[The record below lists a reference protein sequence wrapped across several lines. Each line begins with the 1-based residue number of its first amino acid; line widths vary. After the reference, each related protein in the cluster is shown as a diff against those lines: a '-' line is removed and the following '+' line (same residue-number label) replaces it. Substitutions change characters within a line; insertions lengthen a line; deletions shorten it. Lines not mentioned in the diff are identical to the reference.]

1 MAIEIAS
8 LSELDT
14 AKVEQM
20 VAKLSQYMQER
31 HPEVELTRGVF
42 HDLVLYFNGMLNAAI
57 QENIDRVRQSQS
69 LYAITQNPA
78 LAETAIVDQ
87 VLSNYNLPRD
97 NGMPAVG
104 VLTLLFNLP
113 TITRLAA
120 ETVFTAN
127 EIQFAT
133 TQLFT
138 ALPPG
143 SKPTNTGDRVMID
156 VGDGTYAINI
166 TVQALTVG
174 VAGNVRR
181 GTPVL
186 ANFMI
191 NNTLAAYATSDF
203 VDGREPLTNEE
214 YIKKLPEALAAKTIG
229 GRASYTATIKAQPA
243 FQNIKHLSVLGCGDA
258 EQQRDQHSLFP
269 VSGGGKVDIY
279 AQTSSYAQEQDHLLQ
294 ATFISTSAN
303 GTLWQVTLGKNLAAG
318 FYEVRSISA
327 PDDRT
332 SSGYAIVTD
341 VRGIDTSD
349 ALFVPDM
356 RYLYETAYTRYQT
369 AVIRFEDTDALV
381 AELVPN
387 VTKAY
392 YNVRT
397 VGMPII
403 ADLQDFLTTRDNR
416 PRGTDILVK
425 AAVPCFTKISFQIR
439 TETNDSFTAAEITA
453 IKQSVVAAVST
464 VGFSGQLHAS
474 IIDSAVHKYLSGR
487 QAVSKIDM
495 FGRIRRPDGLTVYV
509 RDPAMLTIPNDP
521 ARLITGRTTAFLV
534 GADDVSVS
542 VVAAGFLN

>member
-20 VAKLSQYMQER
+20 IAKLSQYMQER

-87 VLSNYNLPRD
+87 VLSNYNLTRD
-97 NGMPAVG
+97 NGTPAVG

-113 TITRLAA
+113 ATTRLTAA
-120 ETVFTAN
+120 AVFTAN

-143 SKPTNTGDRVMID
+143 SQPTNVGDRVMID

-174 VAGNVRR
+174 VAGNIRR
-181 GTPVL
+181 GTPVT
-186 ANFMI
+186 ANVVA
-191 NNTLAAYATSDF
+191 NNALAAYATADF
-203 VDGREPLTNEE
+203 VGGRDPLTNEE

-318 FYEVRSISA
+318 FYEVRRVSK

-349 ALFVPDM
+349 SLFVPDM
-356 RYLYETAYTRYQT
+356 RYLHETAYTRYQT

-381 AELVPN
+381 AGLVPN

-392 YNVRT
+392 YSVRT
-397 VGMPII
+397 VGMPVI

-425 AAVPCFTKISFQIR
+425 AAVPCFTKIAFQIR

-453 IKQSVVAAVST
+453 IKQSVVTAVST

-509 RDPAMLTIPNDP
+509 RDPATLTIPNDP

>member
-20 VAKLSQYMQER
+20 IAKLSQYMQER

-78 LAETAIVDQ
+78 LAEPAIVDQ
-87 VLSNYNLPRD
+87 VLSNYNLTRD
-97 NGMPAVG
+97 NGTPATG

-113 TITRLAA
+113 TTTRLAA
-120 ETVFTAN
+120 ATIFTAN
-127 EIQFAT
+127 QIQFAT

-138 ALPPG
+138 ALPPA
-143 SKPTNTGDRVMID
+143 SQPTNAGDRVMID

-166 TVQALTVG
+166 TVQALTAG
-174 VAGNVRR
+174 TAGNIRR
-181 GTPVL
+181 GTPVT
-186 ANFMI
+186 ASFML

-229 GRASYTATIKAQPA
+229 GRASYAATIKAQPA

-269 VSGGGKVDIY
+269 VSGGGKIDIY

-318 FYEVRSISA
+318 FYEVRRVSKA
-327 PDDRT
+327 DDRT
-332 SSGYAIVTD
+332 SAGYTIVTD

-349 ALFVPDM
+349 ALFLPDM
-356 RYLYETAYTRYQT
+356 RYLHETAYTRYQT
-369 AVIRFEDTDALV
+369 AVIRFEDTDSPV
-381 AELVPN
+381 AGLVPN

-392 YNVRT
+392 YSVRT
-397 VGMPII
+397 VGMPMI
-403 ADLQDFLTTRDNR
+403 AELNDFLTTRDNR

-425 AAVPCFTKISFQIR
+425 AAVPCFTKIEFQIR
-439 TETNDSFTAAEITA
+439 TETNESFTAAEITA
-453 IKQSVVAAVST
+453 IKQSVVTAVFT
-464 VGFSGQLHAS
+464 VGFSGQLNAS

-495 FGRIRRPDGLTVYV
+495 FGRIRRPDGSTTYV
-509 RDPAMLTIPNDP
+509 RDPSTLTIPNDP
-521 ARLITGRTTAFLV
+521 ARLVTGRTTAFLV
-534 GADDVSVS
+534 GVDDVSVS

>member
-20 VAKLSQYMQER
+20 IAKLSQYMQER

-78 LAETAIVDQ
+78 LAEPAIVDQ
-87 VLSNYNLPRD
+87 VLSNYNLTRD
-97 NGMPAVG
+97 NGTPATG

-113 TITRLAA
+113 TTTRLAA
-120 ETVFTAN
+120 ATLFTAN
-127 EIQFAT
+127 QIQFAT

-138 ALPPG
+138 ALPPA
-143 SKPTNTGDRVMID
+143 SQPTNAGDRVMID

-166 TVQALTVG
+166 TVQALTAG
-174 VAGNVRR
+174 TAGNIRR
-181 GTPVL
+181 GTPVT
-186 ANFMI
+186 ASFML

-229 GRASYTATIKAQPA
+229 GRASYAATIKAQPA
-243 FQNIKHLSVLGCGDA
+243 CQNIKHLSVLGCGDA

-269 VSGGGKVDIY
+269 VSGGGKIDIY

-303 GTLWQVTLGKNLAAG
+303 STLWQVTLGKNLAAG
-318 FYEVRSISA
+318 FYEVRRVSKA
-327 PDDRT
+327 DDRT
-332 SSGYAIVTD
+332 SAGYTIVTD

-349 ALFVPDM
+349 ALFLPDM
-356 RYLYETAYTRYQT
+356 RYLHETAYTRYQT
-369 AVIRFEDTDALV
+369 AVIRFEDTDSPV
-381 AELVPN
+381 AGLVPN

-392 YNVRT
+392 YSVRT
-397 VGMPII
+397 VGMPMI
-403 ADLQDFLTTRDNR
+403 AELNDFLTTRDNR

-425 AAVPCFTKISFQIR
+425 AAVPCFTKIEFQIR
-439 TETNDSFTAAEITA
+439 TETNESFTAAEITA
-453 IKQSVVAAVST
+453 IKQSVVTAVFT
-464 VGFSGQLHAS
+464 VGFSGQLNAS

-495 FGRIRRPDGLTVYV
+495 FGRIRRPDGSTTYV
-509 RDPAMLTIPNDP
+509 RDPSTLTIPNDP
-521 ARLITGRTTAFLV
+521 ARLVTGRTTAFLV
-534 GADDVSVS
+534 GVDDVSVS

>member
-20 VAKLSQYMQER
+20 IAKLSQYMQER

-69 LYAITQNPA
+69 LYSITQNPA

-87 VLSNYNLPRD
+87 VLSNYNLTRD
-97 NGMPAVG
+97 NGTSATG
-104 VLTLLFNLP
+104 VITLLFNLP
-113 TITRLAA
+113 STTRLTAA
-120 ETVFTAN
+120 VIFTAN
-127 EIQFAT
+127 GIQFAT

-143 SKPTNTGDRVMID
+143 SQPTNAGDRVMID

-166 TVQALTVG
+166 TVQALTAG
-174 VAGNVRR
+174 TAGNIRR
-181 GTPVL
+181 GTPVT
-186 ANFMI
+186 ASFML

-229 GRASYTATIKAQPA
+229 GRASYAATIKAQPA

-318 FYEVRSISA
+318 FYEVRRVSKA
-327 PDDRT
+327 DDRT

-356 RYLYETAYTRYQT
+356 RYLHETAYTRYQT
-369 AVIRFEDTDALV
+369 AVIRFEDTDSPV
-381 AELVPN
+381 AGLVPN

-392 YNVRT
+392 YSVRT
-397 VGMPII
+397 VGMPMI
-403 ADLQDFLTTRDNR
+403 AELNDFLTTRDNR

-425 AAVPCFTKISFQIR
+425 AAVPCFTKIEFQIR
-439 TETNDSFTAAEITA
+439 TETNESFTAAEITA
-453 IKQSVVAAVST
+453 IKQSVVTAVFT
-464 VGFSGQLHAS
+464 VGFSGQLNAS

-495 FGRIRRPDGLTVYV
+495 FGRIRRPDGSTTYV
-509 RDPAMLTIPNDP
+509 RDPSTLTIPNDP
-521 ARLITGRTTAFLV
+521 ARLVTGRTTAFLV
-534 GADDVSVS
+534 GVDDVSVS

>member
-20 VAKLSQYMQER
+20 IAKLSQYMQER

-78 LAETAIVDQ
+78 LAEPAIVDQ
-87 VLSNYNLPRD
+87 VLSNYNLTRD
-97 NGMPAVG
+97 NGTPATG

-113 TITRLAA
+113 TTTRLAA
-120 ETVFTAN
+120 ATLFTAN
-127 EIQFAT
+127 QIQFAT

-138 ALPPG
+138 ALPPA
-143 SKPTNTGDRVMID
+143 SQPTNAGDRVMID

-166 TVQALTVG
+166 TVQALTAG
-174 VAGNVRR
+174 TAGNIRR
-181 GTPVL
+181 GTPVT
-186 ANFMI
+186 ASFML

-229 GRASYTATIKAQPA
+229 GRASYAATIKAQPA

-269 VSGGGKVDIY
+269 VSGGGKIDIY

-303 GTLWQVTLGKNLAAG
+303 STLWQVTLGKNLAAG
-318 FYEVRSISA
+318 FYEVRRVSKA
-327 PDDRT
+327 DDRT
-332 SSGYAIVTD
+332 SAGYTIVTD

-349 ALFVPDM
+349 ALFLPDM
-356 RYLYETAYTRYQT
+356 RYLHETAYTRYQT
-369 AVIRFEDTDALV
+369 AVIRFEDTDSPV
-381 AELVPN
+381 AGLVPN

-392 YNVRT
+392 YSVRT
-397 VGMPII
+397 VGMPMI
-403 ADLQDFLTTRDNR
+403 AELNDFLTTRDNR

-425 AAVPCFTKISFQIR
+425 AAVPCFTKIEFQIR
-439 TETNDSFTAAEITA
+439 TETNESFTAAEITA
-453 IKQSVVAAVST
+453 IKQSVVTAVFT
-464 VGFSGQLHAS
+464 VGFSGQLNAS

-495 FGRIRRPDGLTVYV
+495 FGRIRRPDGSTTYV
-509 RDPAMLTIPNDP
+509 RDPSTLTIPNDP
-521 ARLITGRTTAFLV
+521 ARLVTGRTTAFLV
-534 GADDVSVS
+534 GVDDVSVS

>member
-8 LSELDT
+8 LRELDA
-14 AKVEQM
+14 AKVAQM
-20 VAKLSQYMQER
+20 IAKLSQYMQER

-42 HDLVLYFNGMLNAAI
+42 HDLVLYFNGMLNTAI

-78 LAETAIVDQ
+78 LAEDAIVDQ

-97 NGMPAVG
+97 IGTPATG

-113 TITRLAA
+113 LTTRITTAA
-120 ETVFTAN
+120 LFTAN
-127 EIQFAT
+127 EVQFVP
-133 TQLFT
+133 TQIFT

-143 SKPTNTGDRVMID
+143 STRVDDGDRVMID

-166 TVQALTVG
+166 TAQALTVG
-174 VAGNVRR
+174 PAGNIRR
-181 GTPVL
+181 GTPITS
-186 ANFMI
+186 NFVV
-191 NNTLAAYATSDF
+191 NNTLDAFATADF
-203 VDGREPLTNEE
+203 VGGRAPMTNDA

-229 GRASYTATIKAQPA
+229 GRASYAATVKAQPA

-269 VSGGGKVDIY
+269 VSGGGKIDIY

-318 FYEVRSISA
+318 FYEIRRVSK

-332 SSGYAIVTD
+332 SSGYKVVTD
-341 VRGIDTSD
+341 VRGVDTSD
-349 ALFVPDM
+349 SLFVPDM
-356 RYLYETAYTRYQT
+356 RYQHETAYTRYQT
-369 AVIRFEDTDALV
+369 AVIQFEDTDSPV
-381 AELVPN
+381 AGLAPN

-392 YNVRT
+392 YSVRT
-397 VGMPII
+397 AALPVI
-403 ADLQDFLTTRDNR
+403 AELHDFLTTRDNR

-439 TETNDSFTAAEITA
+439 TETNDSFTETEITA
-453 IKQSVVAAVST
+453 IKQSVVDAVST

-495 FGRIRRPDGLTVYV
+495 FGRIRRPDSSTTYI
-509 RDPAMLTIPNDP
+509 RDPAVLTIPDDP
-521 ARLITGRTTAFLV
+521 ARLVTGRTTAFLV
-534 GADDVSVS
+534 GVDDVSVS

>member
-1 MAIEIAS
+1 M
-8 LSELDT
+8 
-14 AKVEQM
+14 
-20 VAKLSQYMQER
+20 
-31 HPEVELTRGVF
+31 
-42 HDLVLYFNGMLNAAI
+42 LYFNGMLNTAI

-78 LAETAIVDQ
+78 LAEAAIVDQ
-87 VLSNYNLPRD
+87 VLSNYNLTRD
-97 NGMPAVG
+97 NGTPAVG

-113 TITRLAA
+113 LTTRLTAA
-120 ETVFTAN
+120 TLFTAN

-133 TQLFT
+133 TQTFT

-143 SKPTNTGDRVMID
+143 SKPNNAGDRVMID

-166 TVQALTVG
+166 TVQALTAG
-174 VAGNVRR
+174 IAGNIRR
-181 GTPVL
+181 GTPVT
-186 ANFMI
+186 ANVVA

-203 VDGREPLTNEE
+203 VGGRDPLTNEE
-214 YIKKLPEALAAKTIG
+214 YIRKLPEALAAKTIG
-229 GRASYTATIKAQPA
+229 GRASYAATIKAQSA

-303 GTLWQVTLGKNLAAG
+303 GALWQVTLSKNLAAG
-318 FYEVRSISA
+318 FYEVRRVSK

-332 SSGYAIVTD
+332 SSGYKIVTD

-349 ALFVPDM
+349 SLFVPDM
-356 RYLYETAYTRYQT
+356 RYLHETAYTRYQT
-369 AVIRFEDTDALV
+369 AVIRFEDTDSPV
-381 AELVPN
+381 AGLVPN

-392 YNVRT
+392 YSVRT
-397 VGMPII
+397 VGMPVI
-403 ADLQDFLTTRDNR
+403 ADLHDFLTTRDNR

-425 AAVPCFTKISFQIR
+425 AAVPCFTKIEFQIR
-439 TETNDSFTAAEITA
+439 TETNDSFTATEITA
-453 IKQSVVAAVST
+453 IKQSVVDAVST

-495 FGRIRRPDGLTVYV
+495 FGRIRRPDGSTTYV
-509 RDPAMLTIPNDP
+509 RDPATLTIPNDP
-521 ARLITGRTTAFLV
+521 ARLVTGRTTAFLV
-534 GADDVSVS
+534 GVDDVSVS